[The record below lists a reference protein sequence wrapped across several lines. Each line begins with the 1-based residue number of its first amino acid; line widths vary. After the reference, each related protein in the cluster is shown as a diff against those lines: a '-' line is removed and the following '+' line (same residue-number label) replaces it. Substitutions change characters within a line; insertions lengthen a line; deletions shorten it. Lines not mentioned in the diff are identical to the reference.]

1 MALYITVRNNEWSRK
16 GDYLEDVGS
25 GLVQKVTMLPDG
37 GGHVPMDN
45 FGLAFP
51 LREVRDQV
59 IRIQSR
65 GLDRCAIKSIM
76 S

>member
-1 MALYITVRNNEWSRK
+1 MALYITVRNNDFCQK

-25 GLVQKVTMLPDG
+25 GLVQKVTMLPDNG
-37 GGHVPMDN
+37 RHVPMDH

-51 LREVRDQV
+51 IREVRDQV

-65 GLDRCAIKSIM
+65 GLDRCALKSIM